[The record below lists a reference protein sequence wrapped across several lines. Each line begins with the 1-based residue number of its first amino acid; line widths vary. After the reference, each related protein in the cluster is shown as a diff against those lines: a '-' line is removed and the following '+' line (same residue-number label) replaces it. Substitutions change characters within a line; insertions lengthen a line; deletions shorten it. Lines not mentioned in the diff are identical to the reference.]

1 VQTIRSVK
9 EGPVFKDENQCQPP
23 RGCPPS
29 QSGPGQPPLLLHQPL
44 WAWTTSSTHR
54 MISTRPNVLLVS
66 PPALLLDP
74 LDSIP
79 LWLQSSSL
87 GVPLAPP
94 TQLSQ
99 DTCSSPMD
107 SPSQSMTW
115 NDSLSTKLPKLRKL
129 LRP

>member
-1 VQTIRSVK
+1 MQTIRSVN
-9 EGPVFKDENQCQPP
+9 EGPIFKDENQCQPP
-23 RGCPPS
+23 QGLSFVPV
-29 QSGPGQPPLLLHQPL
+29 

-54 MISTRPNVLLVS
+54 MISTLPNVLLVS

-74 LDSIP
+74 LDNIP

-99 DTCSSPMD
+99 DTCSSLTD

-115 NDSLSTKLPKLRKL
+115 NDSLSTKLPELRKL